1 MGNAMNHV
9 YINKRKIGASE
20 PPYIVAEVSAN
31 HNGKIGKAMEI
42 MSAAKA
48 SGADAVK
55 LQTYTPDTI
64 TLDCDKADF
73 LITEGPWKGY
83 KMYDLYG
90 LAHTPLEW
98 HKALFDHAR
107 ALNITCFSS
116 PFDKTAVDLLEDLN
130 APAYKIASFEAIDL
144 PLIKYVASTGKP
156 MIISTGMASLV
167 EISQAVEVALENGC
181 SNLVLLHCI
190 SAYPAPINECNL
202 TTIQDLAKQFPVV
215 VGLSDHTLGTT
226 ASITS
231 VALGAC
237 FIEKHFTLSREDIG
251 PDSDFSLEPLEL
263 TQLCNSTRDAWLS
276 LGTPG
281 YDRKPSEKSNAQF
294 RRSLYFVEDVKKGE
308 RVTEN
313 NIRSIRPGFGLEPKY
328 YEEVL
333 GKILIED
340 IERGCP
346 VKWEILV

>member
-1 MGNAMNHV
+1 MGDAMSHV
-9 YINKRKIGASE
+9 YINKRRIGVDE

-31 HNGKIGKAMEI
+31 HNGQISRAMEI

-48 SGADAVK
+48 SGADAIK
-55 LQTYTPDTI
+55 LQSYTPDTI
-64 TLDCDKADF
+64 TLDCDKTDF
-73 LITEGPWKGY
+73 LITAGPWKGY
-83 KMYDLYG
+83 KMYDLYEQ
-90 LAHTPLEW
+90 AHTPFEW
-98 HKALFDHAR
+98 HKRLFDHAR

-156 MIISTGMASLV
+156 MIISTGMASLI
-167 EISQAVEVALENGC
+167 EITQAVDVALENGC

-202 TTIQDLAKQFPVV
+202 TTMQDLAKQFPVV

-237 FIEKHFTLSREDIG
+237 FIEKHFTLSRQDKG

-263 TQLCNSTRDAWLS
+263 RQLCDSTRESWLS
-276 LGTPG
+276 LGVPG
-281 YDRKPSEKSNAQF
+281 YYRKPSEKLNAQF
-294 RRSLYFVEDVKKGE
+294 RRSLYFVEDIKKGE
-308 RVTEN
+308 CVTEE
-313 NIRSIRPGFGLEPKY
+313 NIRSIRPGFGLKPKH

-333 GKILIED
+333 GKVLLED
-340 IERGCP
+340 VERGRP
-346 VKWEILV
+346 VKWEVLV